1 MLIEPATGESIAT
14 RPRIELRE
22 VSGHTTIVALS
33 GEHDL
38 FTRHQL
44 EQKLEMAQIAALV
57 IVDLTVCTFL
67 DSTIIESLL
76 KARHRMRVEIVM
88 PALGSIADRALRIT
102 GAPDFFT
109 TYSSLGEAL
118 EHAQSPSTD
127 P

>member
-1 MLIEPATGESIAT
+1 MLVESTPQDATAA
-14 RPRIELRE
+14 RPRIDLCEI
-22 VSGHTTIVALS
+22 SGHTTIVALS

-44 EQKLEMAQIAALV
+44 GQKLEMARLAALV
-57 IVDLTVCTFL
+57 IVDLTACTFL

-88 PALGSIADRALRIT
+88 PALGSIADRALRMT

-109 TYSSLGEAL
+109 THSSLEEAL
-118 EHAQSPSTD
+118 DEAQRLCSEG
-127 P
+127 